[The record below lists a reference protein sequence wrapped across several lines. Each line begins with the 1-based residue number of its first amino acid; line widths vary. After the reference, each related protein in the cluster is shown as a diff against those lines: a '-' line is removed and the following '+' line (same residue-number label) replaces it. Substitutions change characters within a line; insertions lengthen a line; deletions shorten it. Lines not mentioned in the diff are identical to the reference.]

1 MIVTVRR
8 GFGIGLATAVLGCAS
23 TQVAVVPTTEA
34 GSRLVSDLSY
44 LAGPALRGR
53 LTGTPGNDSAAAFI
67 ARRYAALGLR
77 PAFEDPSCHSG
88 AQCSR
93 SFLQPFQLGVAVLFE
108 LDVPISRATQNVA
121 AILEG
126 TDSVL
131 KREYVVVG

>member
-88 AQCSR
+88 GQCSR
-93 SFLQPFQLGVAVLFE
+93 SFLQPFQIGVAAVVL
-108 LDVPISRATQNVA
+108 
-121 AILEG
+121 
-126 TDSVL
+126 
-131 KREYVVVG
+131 VVVLSSRGTPDIAPPLVGS